1 MAGLVE
7 RASVMRASQR
17 ARRARR
23 EGALLC
29 ALAVAIIA
37 LVARMFLQACCI

>member
-1 MAGLVE
+1 M
-7 RASVMRASQR
+7 MRASQR
-17 ARRARR
+17 ARAARR

-37 LVARMFLQACCI
+37 LAARMFLQTCCI